1 MNNNISNIGTFVSEH
16 PEKKVQNLARYLSED
31 NLKRAFFK
39 LKSLNLIKEKL

>member
-16 PEKKVQNLARYLSED
+16 PESKVQNLARYLSEN

-39 LKSLNLIKEKL
+39 LNKRKAR